1 MIILITGA
9 SHTGKTVLAQRML
22 EKYKYPYISVDHLK
36 MGLIRS
42 GNTDL
47 TPMDDDE
54 LTVYLWPIVREM
66 IMTAIE
72 NKQNM
77 IVEGCYIPY
86 DWRKDFDEEYLSE
99 IRFICL
105 AFSDAYIDAHFD
117 DITSHASDVENRLDD
132 SDCTKDWLMECN
144 HDFIEGFKHAD
155 ETVTLIESDYEKT
168 IEDLCS
174 DMDLHG
180 ECAGRISEGPIV
192 EHVALFLNDVEKG
205 RDFFVKYLGGVSN
218 SGYHNEKT
226 GFRSYFI
233 SFGNGARLEVMSK
246 PGVLDPS
253 KEQERTGYEHIAFSV
268 GSKERV
274 DELTKILKEDGY
286 EVLRGPRTTGDGY
299 YESCI
304 VGIEGNHVEI
314 TV

>member
-1 MIILITGA
+1 MVILVTGA

-22 EKYKYPYISVDHLK
+22 EKNKYPYISIDHLK

-42 GNTDL
+42 GNTEL
-47 TPMDDDE
+47 TPMDDDK
-54 LTVYLWPIVREM
+54 LTDYLWPIEREM

-77 IVEGCYIPY
+77 IVEGCYIPF

-117 DITSHASDVENRLDD
+117 AITEHAADVEDRLDD
-132 SDCTKDWLMECN
+132 SDCTKEWLMECN
-144 HDFIEGFKHAD
+144 RDFIEGFKKAG

-168 IEDLCS
+168 IESLCET
-174 DMDLHG
+174 D
-180 ECAGRISEGPIV
+180 CFI

-218 SGYHNEKT
+218 DGYHNKTT

-233 SFGNGARLEVMSK
+233 TFGNGARLEVMSK

-274 DELTKILKEDGY
+274 DELTKILREDGY

-304 VGIEGNHVEI
+304 VGIEGNHIEI

>member
-9 SHTGKTVLAQRML
+9 SHTGKTVLSQRML

-47 TPMDDDE
+47 TPMDDDK
-54 LTVYLWPIVREM
+54 LTGYLWPIVREM
-66 IMTAIE
+66 IKTAIE

-77 IVEGCYIPY
+77 IVEGCYVPF

-105 AFSDAYIDAHFD
+105 AMSDAYIDENFD
-117 DITSHASDVENRLDD
+117 AIIFHASDVEDRMDD
-132 SDCTKDWLMECN
+132 SDCTKEWLKESN
-144 HDFIEGFKHAD
+144 RDFIEGFENAG
-155 ETVTLIESDYEKT
+155 ETVTIIDSDYEKT
-168 IEDLCS
+168 IESLSSTDCF
-174 DMDLHG
+174 
-180 ECAGRISEGPIV
+180 I
-192 EHVALFLNDVEKG
+192 EHVALFVNDVEKG
-205 RDFFVKYLGGVSN
+205 RDFFVKYLDGVSN
-218 SGYHNEKT
+218 NGYHNKNT

-233 SFGNGARLEVMSK
+233 TFGNGARLEVMSK
-246 PGVLDPS
+246 PGVLDPA

-286 EVLRGPRTTGDGY
+286 ETLRGPRTTGDGY
-299 YESCI
+299 YESYI
-304 VGIEGNHVEI
+304 VGIEGNHIEI
-314 TV
+314 NV